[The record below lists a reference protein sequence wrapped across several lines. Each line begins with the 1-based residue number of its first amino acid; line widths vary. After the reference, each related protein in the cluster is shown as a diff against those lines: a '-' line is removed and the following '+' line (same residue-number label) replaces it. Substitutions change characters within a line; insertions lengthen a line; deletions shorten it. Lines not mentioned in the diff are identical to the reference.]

1 MGLLIDRVA
10 EMEKQAAAQAQHD
23 AEVAVLVKYAS
34 AAENLLAAE
43 FGDDYNAADVEEL
56 AAKMID
62 HDLNELEKQASAE
75 DASPENDLISIG
87 RIIGQG
93 IKMELQNA

>member
-10 EMEKQAAAQAQHD
+10 DMEKQAAAQAQHE

-34 AAENLLAAE
+34 AAESLLSAE
-43 FGDDYNAADVEEL
+43 FGNDYGAADVEEL

-62 HDLNELEKQASAE
+62 YDLNELEKQASYEAE
-75 DASPENDLISIG
+75 PEHDLISIG